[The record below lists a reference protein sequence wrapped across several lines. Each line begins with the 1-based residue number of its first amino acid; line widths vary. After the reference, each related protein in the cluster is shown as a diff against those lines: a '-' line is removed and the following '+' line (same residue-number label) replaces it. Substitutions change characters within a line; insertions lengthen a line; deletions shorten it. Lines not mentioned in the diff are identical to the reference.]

1 MTRVALMFAAFA
13 TTTLLAACGGD
24 EGAEMAEET
33 PPAPMEAPAAP
44 ANVSPVAPPGASVE
58 ILYPADGETVEAGGT
73 LVVRLQANDVPIVP
87 AADTTSGTGHHHL
100 FLNADVSPEGN
111 VIPTITNE
119 VVHMGTGV
127 SEYTFEGL
135 PSGEHRLI
143 AVVADY
149 RHIPLMPWVVDTVR
163 FVIP

>member
-1 MTRVALMFAAFA
+1 MRRVALLFAGLA
-13 TTTLLAACGGD
+13 TTTVLGACGGD
-24 EGAEMAEET
+24 GGAERAGET
-33 PPAPMEAPAAP
+33 PPAAMETPAAP
-44 ANVSPVAPPGASVE
+44 TNVSPVAPPGASVE
-58 ILYPADGETVEAGGT
+58 IVYPTDGATVEPGGT
-73 LVVRLQANDVPIVP
+73 LVVRLQANNVPIVP

-100 FLNADVSPEGN
+100 FLNADVSAEGE

-119 VVHMGTGV
+119 VVHMGTGA
-127 SEYTFEGL
+127 SEFTFEGL

-149 RHIPLMPWVVDTVR
+149 RHIPLIPWVVDTVR